1 MHVCVNESV
10 QVRERAHVH
19 LCVCV
24 RVRAYLLPIPLS
36 HRGHSKT
43 ATLRSHFR
51 PRGSR
56 THAFTLDPNPDADMS
71 TRLPHAF
78 LPSRQVHPLI
88 FNAC

>member
-36 HRGHSKT
+36 H
-43 ATLRSHFR
+43 AAVTLRQQLFD
-51 PRGSR
+51 P
-56 THAFTLDPNPDADMS
+56 TFDPVAHAPMLLLSTQTL
-71 TRLPHAF
+71 T
-78 LPSRQVHPLI
+78 QI
-88 FNAC
+88 